1 MIIIGILLNVA
12 GLGTCCWAL
21 FTLAVSAL
29 PFFVG
34 MTVGIYQIDIG
45 LIGAI
50 IIGFFAG
57 ALGLLV
63 GQHIFSAARSPTIR
77 LIVALLFAVPAAYA
91 GYSTTFSIA
100 QVSIASEW
108 WRQAFALVGAV
119 VVGSTAWARL
129 AMRQSPPRRFLRST
143 AVVLGPSLRAGI
155 PDRRLFCSILSRFEI
170 RVIADVGPARKI
182 DGASSERFDMCGH
195 NLGGWQ
201 SELTVGARRR

>member
-12 GLGTCCWAL
+12 GLGTCWWAL
-21 FTLAVSAL
+21 FTLAVYAL

-34 MTVGIYQIDIG
+34 MTVGIYTYQIDIG

-77 LIVALLFAVPAAYA
+77 LIVGLLFAVPAAYA
-91 GYSTTFSIA
+91 GYSSTFSIA

-108 WRQAFALVGAV
+108 SRQAFALVGAV

-129 AMRQSPPRRFLRST
+129 AMRAIPATALSPVHRGCRWGRP
-143 AVVLGPSLRAGI
+143 
-155 PDRRLFCSILSRFEI
+155 
-170 RVIADVGPARKI
+170 
-182 DGASSERFDMCGH
+182 
-195 NLGGWQ
+195 
-201 SELTVGARRR
+201 